1 MQEQMKNKIL
11 YTDEARCDLDS
22 IWDYIALDLQ
32 NQQAAER
39 LVNKIMDRVDQ
50 LEDFAESGMLLSS
63 ISEVI
68 GEERFLVC
76 ENYLIF
82 YHTGKSVVTV
92 DRVLYGRKDY
102 LSVLFDRTGEEPLEE
117 DPLPENKYKNSGGA
131 ALSGSASACFVLW
144 CTPSRSYEIRWIRA
158 G

>member
-1 MQEQMKNKIL
+1 MQEQVKNKIL

-32 NQQAAER
+32 NPQAAER

-50 LEDFAESGMLLSS
+50 LEDFAESGMLLSA
-63 ISEVI
+63 ISEVM

-76 ENYLIF
+76 ESYMIF

-92 DRVLYGRKDY
+92 DRVLYGRRDY
-102 LSVLFDRTGEEPLEE
+102 QSVLFDRTSEEPSQETF
-117 DPLPENKYKNSGGA
+117 LPE
-131 ALSGSASACFVLW
+131 
-144 CTPSRSYEIRWIRA
+144 E
-158 G
+158 

>member
-1 MQEQMKNKIL
+1 MKKKAIFCL
-11 YTDEARCDLDS
+11 LLCFVMLTPVV
-22 IWDYIALDLQ
+22 ALAAGE

-92 DRVLYGRKDY
+92 DRVLYGRRDY
-102 LSVLFDRTGEEPLEE
+102 LSVLFDKTREEPLEE
-117 DPLPENKYKNSGGA
+117 DSVPE
-131 ALSGSASACFVLW
+131 
-144 CTPSRSYEIRWIRA
+144 E
-158 G
+158 

>member
-92 DRVLYGRKDY
+92 AGVRMGPRYY
-102 LSVLFDRTGEEPLEE
+102 LRVLFDKTRYQPLDVYSLREE
-117 DPLPENKYKNSGGA
+117 
-131 ALSGSASACFVLW
+131 
-144 CTPSRSYEIRWIRA
+144 
-158 G
+158 

>member
-50 LEDFAESGMLLSS
+50 LEDFA
-63 ISEVI
+63 
-68 GEERFLVC
+68 
-76 ENYLIF
+76 
-82 YHTGKSVVTV
+82 
-92 DRVLYGRKDY
+92 
-102 LSVLFDRTGEEPLEE
+102 
-117 DPLPENKYKNSGGA
+117 
-131 ALSGSASACFVLW
+131 
-144 CTPSRSYEIRWIRA
+144 
-158 G
+158 

>member
-82 YHTGKSVVTV
+82 TI
-92 DRVLYGRKDY
+92 
-102 LSVLFDRTGEEPLEE
+102 
-117 DPLPENKYKNSGGA
+117 PENRWSRRPCTLWPQG
-131 ALSGSASACFVLW
+131 LSERVV
-144 CTPSRSYEIRWIRA
+144 
-158 G
+158 

>member
-76 ENYLIF
+76 ESYLIF

-92 DRVLYGRKDY
+92 DRVLYGRRDY
-102 LSVLFDRTGEEPLEE
+102 LSVLFDKTREEPLEE
-117 DPLPENKYKNSGGA
+117 DSLPE
-131 ALSGSASACFVLW
+131 
-144 CTPSRSYEIRWIRA
+144 E
-158 G
+158 

>member
-1 MQEQMKNKIL
+1 
-11 YTDEARCDLDS
+11 
-22 IWDYIALDLQ
+22 
-32 NQQAAER
+32 
-39 LVNKIMDRVDQ
+39 MDRVDQ

-92 DRVLYGRKDY
+92 DRVLYGRRDY
-102 LSVLFDRTGEEPLEE
+102 LSVLFDRTREEPLEE
-117 DPLPENKYKNSGGA
+117 DSLPE
-131 ALSGSASACFVLW
+131 
-144 CTPSRSYEIRWIRA
+144 E
-158 G
+158 

>member
-82 YHTGKSVVTV
+82 LPYRKIGGH
-92 DRVLYGRKDY
+92 GRPSTLWPQG
-102 LSVLFDRTGEEPLEE
+102 LSECAV
-117 DPLPENKYKNSGGA
+117 
-131 ALSGSASACFVLW
+131 
-144 CTPSRSYEIRWIRA
+144 
-158 G
+158 

>member
-92 DRVLYGRKDY
+92 DRVLYGRRDY
-102 LSVLFDRTGEEPLEE
+102 LSVLFDKTREEIAATLAFSAIQNNDKIGVIFFSDRIE
-117 DPLPENKYKNSGGA
+117 KYIPPKKESEQHIH
-131 ALSGSASACFVLW
+131 SHSS
-144 CTPSRSYEIRWIRA
+144 
-158 G
+158 

>member
-50 LEDFAESGMLLSS
+50 LEDF
-63 ISEVI
+63 VI

-92 DRVLYGRKDY
+92 DRVLYGRRDY

-117 DPLPENKYKNSGGA
+117 DPLPE
-131 ALSGSASACFVLW
+131 
-144 CTPSRSYEIRWIRA
+144 E
-158 G
+158 

>member
-22 IWDYIALDLQ
+22 IWDYIVQ

-92 DRVLYGRKDY
+92 DRVLYGRRDY
-102 LSVLFDRTGEEPLEE
+102 LSVLFDRTGEEPL
-117 DPLPENKYKNSGGA
+117 
-131 ALSGSASACFVLW
+131 
-144 CTPSRSYEIRWIRA
+144 
-158 G
+158 

>member
-92 DRVLYGRKDY
+92 DRVLYGRRDY
-102 LSVLFDRTGEEPLEE
+102 LSVLFDKTREEPLAGGMSIKTAEALPFRAAP
-117 DPLPENKYKNSGGA
+117 PL
-131 ALSGSASACFVLW
+131 ALFFGVL
-144 CTPSRSYEIRWIRA
+144 RA
-158 G
+158 GLMR

>member
-1 MQEQMKNKIL
+1 MQEQMKNKIV

-92 DRVLYGRKDY
+92 DRVLYGRRDY
-102 LSVLFDRTGEEPLEE
+102 LSVLFDRTREEPLEE
-117 DPLPENKYKNSGGA
+117 DPLPE
-131 ALSGSASACFVLW
+131 
-144 CTPSRSYEIRWIRA
+144 E
-158 G
+158 

>member
-11 YTDEARCDLDS
+11 YTDEACCDLDS

-76 ENYLIF
+76 ETI
-82 YHTGKSVVTV
+82 
-92 DRVLYGRKDY
+92 
-102 LSVLFDRTGEEPLEE
+102 
-117 DPLPENKYKNSGGA
+117 PENQWLRSTVYSMA
-131 ALSGSASACFVLW
+131 AG
-144 CTPSRSYEIRWIRA
+144 TI
-158 G
+158 

>member
-39 LVNKIMDRVDQ
+39 LVSKIMDRVEQ
-50 LEDFAESGMLLSS
+50 LEDFAESGMLLSA

-82 YHTGKSVVTV
+82 YHTGKSAVTV
-92 DRVLYGRKDY
+92 DRVLYGRRDY
-102 LSVLFDRTGEEPLEE
+102 LSVLFDRTREEPLEE
-117 DPLPENKYKNSGGA
+117 DPLPE
-131 ALSGSASACFVLW
+131 
-144 CTPSRSYEIRWIRA
+144 E
-158 G
+158 

>member
-92 DRVLYGRKDY
+92 DRVLYGRRDY
-102 LSVLFDRTGEEPLEE
+102 LSVLFDKTREEPFFRGFFAGRMSIKTAEALPERAAPPLALFFGVLRTGLM
-117 DPLPENKYKNSGGA
+117 
-131 ALSGSASACFVLW
+131 
-144 CTPSRSYEIRWIRA
+144 R
-158 G
+158 

>member
-1 MQEQMKNKIL
+1 MFTPKIN
-11 YTDEARCDLDS
+11 
-22 IWDYIALDLQ
+22 IAPNAKIPLFIL
-32 NQQAAER
+32 NSCR
-39 LVNKIMDRVDQ
+39 IVLVLLLIFSSKLNNVKIMDRVDQ

-92 DRVLYGRKDY
+92 DRVLYGRRDY
-102 LSVLFDRTGEEPLEE
+102 LSVLFDKTREESLEE
-117 DPLPENKYKNSGGA
+117 DSLPE
-131 ALSGSASACFVLW
+131 
-144 CTPSRSYEIRWIRA
+144 E
-158 G
+158 

>member
-50 LEDFAESGMLLSS
+50 LEDFVYCQNDA
-63 ISEVI
+63 
-68 GEERFLVC
+68 
-76 ENYLIF
+76 
-82 YHTGKSVVTV
+82 
-92 DRVLYGRKDY
+92 
-102 LSVLFDRTGEEPLEE
+102 TGEGRRIL
-117 DPLPENKYKNSGGA
+117 L
-131 ALSGSASACFVLW
+131 F
-144 CTPSRSYEIRWIRA
+144 
-158 G
+158 

>member
-39 LVNKIMDRVDQ
+39 LVNKIM
-50 LEDFAESGMLLSS
+50 
-63 ISEVI
+63 
-68 GEERFLVC
+68 FLVC

-92 DRVLYGRKDY
+92 DRVLYGRRDY
-102 LSVLFDRTGEEPLEE
+102 LSVLFDKTREEPLEE
-117 DPLPENKYKNSGGA
+117 DSLPE
-131 ALSGSASACFVLW
+131 
-144 CTPSRSYEIRWIRA
+144 E
-158 G
+158 

>member
-82 YHTGKSVVTV
+82 YH
-92 DRVLYGRKDY
+92 VLYGRRDY
-102 LSVLFDRTGEEPLEE
+102 LSVLFDKTREEPLEE
-117 DPLPENKYKNSGGA
+117 DSLPE
-131 ALSGSASACFVLW
+131 
-144 CTPSRSYEIRWIRA
+144 E
-158 G
+158 